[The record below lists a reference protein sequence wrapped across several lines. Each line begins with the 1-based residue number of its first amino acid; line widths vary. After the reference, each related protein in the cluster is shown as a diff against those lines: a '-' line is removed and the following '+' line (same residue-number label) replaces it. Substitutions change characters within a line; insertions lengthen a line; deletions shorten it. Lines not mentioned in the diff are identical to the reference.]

1 MCKAMLGGSWLPQ
14 PQPSWPD
21 PTCLPGLC
29 SEQTSSQ
36 EGVSQTTETEGDE
49 SLSTTESGQ
58 LTGCQ
63 RL

>member
-1 MCKAMLGGSWLPQ
+1 MCKAMLRGSWLPQ

-36 EGVSQTTETEGDE
+36 EGVSQTTEPEREE